1 MKTKFLNLSSVA
13 IVVVAILSLGLFF
26 SCEEKVEKKDNDVKK
41 WECVLSDGVK
51 ITLDMY
57 ELENKYFTTV
67 SNTSQMTLLFGD
79 NSWQYYQMDGD
90 TMTIVQINDQAIGLD
105 YNPPMWLI
113 SKPSNNVMTME
124 YFGVLPDDASIKTE
138 YMFNLK

>member
-1 MKTKFLNLSSVA
+1 M
-13 IVVVAILSLGLFF
+13 
-26 SCEEKVEKKDNDVKK
+26 KK

-57 ELENKYFTTV
+57 ELENKYYTTV

-90 TMTIVQINDQAIGLD
+90 TMTIVQINDQAIDLD